1 MEEREKELRALWIK
15 RETTNVKNWWSIIFL
30 PSLPNL
36 RFFLPRLGPA
46 EELLLELLSLL
57 FQRINM
63 FRKRFSV
70 SKVNRT
76 ASFKGTTR
84 AHARAFTKRG
94 SSLIAPLRLS
104 IDSRDRKM
112 FSAFLRDLVLSSIRA
127 SQMAI
132 VFVYFDSSFRF
143 ESSYRWPLL
152 DDLRSENRLWG

>member
-15 RETTNVKNWWSIIFL
+15 RETNLKNWWSTFL

-57 FQRINM
+57 FQRINI

-76 ASFKGTTR
+76 ASFEGTTR
-84 AHARAFTKRG
+84 THARAFTKRG
-94 SSLIAPLRLS
+94 SSSIAPLLS

-127 SQMAI
+127 SQMAMRI
-132 VFVYFDSSFRF
+132 VFVYFDSSFRL
-143 ESSYRWPLL
+143 ESS
-152 DDLRSENRLWG
+152 NR